1 MQVLLSESIIQNIDK
16 NKLEYFKLSNK
27 YKDVSELLLKLEET
41 LNQGFEFFKK
51 VLDKQ
56 IKLNLLEKDDYTIF
70 FKRI

>member
-1 MQVLLSESIIQNIDK
+1 MQVLLSESIIKNIDK
-16 NKLEYFKLSNK
+16 NKLEDFNFSNK

-41 LNQGFEFFKK
+41 LNQGFEFFNK

-56 IKLNLLEKDDYTIF
+56 IKLNLLEKDDFTIF